1 MTGRIQPPPAAP
13 EPGIAGPRRA
23 ETATPATATPAT
35 ATPATATPAT
45 ATPATATPASAT
57 PSTTPS
63 STTPPGTATA
73 GVPGQ
78 LSATKRSLLAARLR
92 PAAAPAEVVPARP
105 PGTTVPLSFAQERLW
120 FMEQYAPGTAAYT
133 VPVVL
138 RLRGTLDATA
148 LEAALR
154 TVAARHESLRMRF
167 DATADGRPVL
177 RIDDT
182 VSIRLEVVEA
192 AGADLAAREAWV
204 RTAVQA
210 RLAEPFDLARG
221 PLLRAALYAVDPD
234 DHVLALTVHHI
245 VCDGWS
251 AELLVGEVLTLLAA
265 AGDAGRGTPAAP
277 LPPLRRQYGDYALW
291 QRERQRQRL
300 ADGTRDR
307 DVGYW
312 RTRLSGV
319 PPLELPTDRP
329 RPAEPTFRGA
339 PVGVHL
345 DAGSTAALRRLALDH
360 GATLFMVVLAA
371 YAAVLA
377 RFARQHDFAVGSPQ
391 AGRSHA
397 ELEPMIGMFVNMLVT
412 RVDTSGDPSFPELVA
427 RVRDTVLDGYAH
439 QELPFEELVTEL
451 DVPRDVGRS
460 PIFQVALSMRTPA
473 APSPVSPPSPGGANT
488 ALSVAPFVV
497 EAVATRF
504 DLELDLLAGET
515 LSGAFVYRRDLFDA
529 ETVERIAD
537 TFVEFVHEVARDP
550 DRPLH
555 RLLALGGAAR
565 EEVLVTWNDTAA
577 DFPEQATLHELVQ
590 ASAAATPEAPAVT
603 FEGTTLSYRELAERA
618 NRVAHRLREHG
629 AGPGRLV
636 AVCAHRSP
644 ELVVALLGVL
654 VSGAAYL
661 PLDPDHPA
669 ERLGFMLADAD
680 PVAVLTAGAAATAL
694 PPTDRPVLALDDPAD
709 WAGAPGTAPEPLAGP
724 DDPAYVIYTS
734 GSTGQPKGVLNGHR
748 GVVNRLHW
756 MQRRYGLTAT
766 ETVLQKTPAGF
777 DVSVWEFFWP
787 LLAGARLVLARPD
800 GHRDAGYLRDLIV
813 AEQVSTV
820 HFVPSMLTV
829 FLTEEGI
836 GRCRSLRR
844 IVCSG
849 EELPVDLAL
858 RALAALPDTELHNL
872 YGPTEAAIDVTAYH
886 CTAEKLT
893 GAARVPIGAPIDN
906 IRVYVLDERGEPL
919 PVGVPGELHLAG
931 VGLAHGYLNRP
942 ELTAEKFGTGPDGER
957 RYRTGDLARWRPDGT
972 LDFLGRL
979 DGQVKLRGLRI
990 ELGEIEVALRDQ
1002 PGIRDAAVVV
1012 REESPGDRRLAAYLV
1027 GSAPVDVA
1035 ALRLALK
1042 RRLPDY
1048 MVPAAFVELPEL
1060 PLSPNGKLDRRRL
1073 PAPPRGRDLDAPYVA
1088 PETATEV
1095 LVAEV
1100 WAEVLD
1106 VPRVGLDDDFFDLG
1120 GHSLL
1125 AVQVVARL
1133 RRAAGAGVS
1142 VLDLFTHR
1150 TVREL
1155 ARLVAA
1161 PPEQRGPRDLV
1172 HELTRPVPAAQRV
1185 RTLVCVPYGGGSA
1198 VVYQPLADA
1207 LPAGHRL
1214 FSVAIP
1220 GHDIGLD
1227 EAALP
1232 FDELAERCTEEILAK
1247 VDGPLALYGHCGVG
1261 SALTVEIAR
1270 RLEQRGR
1277 DLDAVYIGAIFPFA
1291 RPRSRV
1297 WTALSRLTRMESLRS
1312 DRVYANWL
1320 TSMGVDMSDIEPGQ
1334 ARQIIRNMRRDSD
1347 SAEAYFT
1354 QLMHAGTERLRA
1366 PVITVAGERDPATE
1380 FYAERFTEWHFL
1392 TDRAAVVVLDE
1403 AGHFFL
1409 RWRAD
1414 ELAEIVTTVDSAVL
1428 AERTEPLT
1436 RPARGAEPTWWLH
1449 DTSRSADRV
1458 APAGPQ
1464 PSMGRFLVIALAQ
1477 LVSILGSTLTDVAL
1491 PLWVLKE
1498 TGSLLNFALL
1508 AVAGLV
1514 PGLLVLPVAGA
1525 VVDRYSR
1532 RAVILCGDVGAGGTQ
1547 LLLGVLLWTGSL
1559 QVWHIYP
1566 LIALLS
1572 VSLTF
1577 QRLAYNSAIAQLVPK
1592 QYLGHANGVVQMVT
1606 GVATI
1611 MMPLLS
1617 VALLAVIDL
1626 GGILVIDVL
1635 SYAAAI
1641 VIVLLVRFPRTLAW
1655 RRRESLT
1662 AEIREGLRLSWGHR
1676 GFRSLLLFFMSL
1688 NVFLSPLFM
1697 MLTPLVLA
1705 FAGIDQVAQVSVA
1718 GGVGAFLGGL
1728 AMSIWGG
1735 PRHRR
1740 LFTVL
1745 CCTLVLAGFCLV
1757 IGLRPTLWVIAVGA
1771 FGISMWLVLLNG
1783 VYTTIVQVKIPQRFH
1798 GRVFAINTVIAWSTL
1813 PIGWTLVGP
1822 VGSRLLEPL
1831 MAPDGG
1837 LAGTVG
1843 RVIGVGHGRGIGL
1856 LYLLLAVAIAAVALV
1871 AMRLPRIARFD
1882 DEVPDAQPDDQ
1893 VGVEALRHRAAPA
1906 QPAETQPGAQPG
1918 TRCQA
1923 ESDAQ
1928 PGGTQPAGTQPAG
1941 AQPVG
1946 TQPGGVQ
1953 PAGAQRAATER
1964 VTAR

>member
-1 MTGRIQPPPAAP
+1 MTA
-13 EPGIAGPRRA
+13 
-23 ETATPATATPAT
+23 
-35 ATPATATPAT
+35 
-45 ATPATATPASAT
+45 
-57 PSTTPS
+57 
-63 STTPPGTATA
+63 
-73 GVPGQ
+73 VPDQ
-78 LSATKRSLLAARLR
+78 LSATKRSLLAARLK
-92 PAAAPAEVVPARP
+92 PAAAPTEVVPARP
-105 PGTTVPLSFAQERLW
+105 AGAAVPLSLAQERLW

-138 RLRGTLDATA
+138 RLRGRLDPTA
-148 LEAALR
+148 LRAALD

-167 DATADGRPVL
+167 DATVDGQPVL
-177 RIDDT
+177 HIDDT
-182 VSIRLEVVEA
+182 VSIGLDVAEP

-204 RTAVQA
+204 RDAVRA

-221 PLLRAALYAVDPD
+221 PLLRAALYAVGPD
-234 DHVLALTVHHI
+234 DHVLALTLHHI

-251 AELLVGEVLTLLAA
+251 ADLLVGELLTLLAA
-265 AGDAGRGTPAAP
+265 AGNPGRTAPADP

-300 ADGTRDR
+300 ADGTEDR
-307 DVGYW
+307 DVAYW
-312 RTRLSGV
+312 RARLAGV

-339 PVGVHL
+339 PVGVRL
-345 DAGSTAALRRLALDH
+345 DGGSTAALRRLALDH
-360 GATLFMVVLAA
+360 GATLYMVVLAA

-377 RFARQHDFAVGSPQ
+377 RYARQHDFAIGSPQ

-397 ELEPMIGMFVNMLVT
+397 ELEPMIGMFVNMLIT
-412 RVDTSGDPSFPELVA
+412 RVDADGDPTFPELVT
-427 RVRDTVLDGYAH
+427 RIRDTVLDGYAH
-439 QELPFEELVTEL
+439 QELPFERLVTEL

-473 APSPVSPPSPGGANT
+473 APGTAAAPSPPLPAASPPPAPAPDSAEVGLT
-488 ALSVAPFVV
+488 VAPFVV

-504 DLELDLLAGET
+504 DLELDLVAGET
-515 LSGAFVYRRDLFDA
+515 LSGAFVYNRDLFGA

-537 TFVEFVHEVARDP
+537 SFVEFVHAVARDP
-550 DRPLH
+550 DRPLS
-555 RLLALGGAAR
+555 RLLTLSGPAR
-565 EEVLVTWNDTAA
+565 EQVLVAWNDTAA
-577 DFPEQATLHELVQ
+577 DFPGDVTLHELVM
-590 ASAAATPEAPAVT
+590 ARAAATPDAPAVT
-603 FEGTTLSYRELAERA
+603 FEGTTFSYRELAARA

-644 ELVVALLGVL
+644 DLVVALLGVL

-680 PVAVLTAGAAATAL
+680 PVAVLTAGTARSGL
-694 PPTDRPVLALDDPAD
+694 PPTDRPVLALDDPAT
-709 WAGAPGTAPEPLAGP
+709 WATAAATAPEPLAGP

-734 GSTGQPKGVLNGHR
+734 GSTGQPKGVINGHR

-756 MQRRYGLTAT
+756 MQRRYGLTGT

-787 LLAGARLVLARPD
+787 LLSGARLVLARPD

-813 AEQVSTV
+813 AEGVSTV
-820 HFVPSMLTV
+820 HFVPSMLAV
-829 FLTEEGI
+829 FLAEEGI
-836 GRCRSLRR
+836 ARCRPLRR
-844 IVCSG
+844 IICSG

-858 RALAALPDTELHNL
+858 RTLAALPGVELHNL

-972 LDFLGRL
+972 LDFLGRI

-990 ELGEIEVALRDQ
+990 ELGEIEVALRAQ
-1002 PGIRDAAVVV
+1002 PGVRDAAVVL

-1027 GSAPVDVA
+1027 GTAPVDVA

-1073 PAPPRGRDLDAPYVA
+1073 PAPPRARDVGAAYV
-1088 PETATEV
+1088 PPGTETEV
-1095 LVAEV
+1095 LVAGV

-1106 VPRVGLDDDFFDLG
+1106 VPQVGLDDDFFDLG

-1161 PPEQRGPRDLV
+1161 PHGQRGPRDLV
-1172 HELTRPVPAAQRV
+1172 HELTRPGPATAPGRGAAPDPPSRSRRSERV

-1232 FDELAERCTEEILAK
+1232 FDELAERCTVEILAK

-1277 DLDAVYIGAIFPFA
+1277 ELDAVYIGAIFPFA

-1297 WTALSRLTRMESLRS
+1297 WTALSRLTRMEAIRS
-1312 DRVYANWL
+1312 DKAYANWL

-1354 QLMHAGTERLRA
+1354 KLMHTGTGRLRA
-1366 PVITVAGERDPATE
+1366 PVVTVAGERDPATE

-1392 TDRAAVVVLDE
+1392 TDRTAVVVLDE

-1409 RWRAD
+1409 RWRAE
-1414 ELAEIVTTVDSAVL
+1414 ELAEIVTTVDRAVVS
-1428 AERTEPLT
+1428 ERTEPLT
-1436 RPARGAEPTWWLH
+1436 RPARGTEPTWWLH
-1449 DTSRSADRV
+1449 GTSRSASRV
-1458 APAGPQ
+1458 VTSGPQ
-1464 PSMGRFLVIALAQ
+1464 PSMGRFLVVALAQ

-1525 VVDRYSR
+1525 IVDRYSR

-1547 LLLGVLLWTGSL
+1547 LLLGILLWTGSL

-1577 QRLAYNSAIAQLVPK
+1577 QRLAYNSAIPQLVPK

-1641 VIVLLVRFPRTLAW
+1641 VIVLLVRFPRTLGW

-1662 AEIREGLRLSWGHR
+1662 AEIREGLRFSWGHR

-1688 NVFLSPLFM
+1688 NVFLSPLFI

-1757 IGLRPTLWVIAVGA
+1757 IGLRPTLWVIAIGS

-1783 VYTTIVQVKIPQRFH
+1783 VYTTIVQVKVPQRFH

-1813 PIGWTLVGP
+1813 PLGWTLVGP

-1831 MAPDGG
+1831 MAPAGP

-1843 RVIGVGHGRGIGL
+1843 RVIGVGQGRGIGL

-1893 VGVEALRHRAAPA
+1893 VGVEALRRRAAPA
-1906 QPAETQPGAQPG
+1906 QSAAPQAGPERPATD
-1918 TRCQA
+1918 R
-1923 ESDAQ
+1923 
-1928 PGGTQPAGTQPAG
+1928 
-1941 AQPVG
+1941 V
-1946 TQPGGVQ
+1946 
-1953 PAGAQRAATER
+1953 AAR
-1964 VTAR
+1964 

>member
-1 MTGRIQPPPAAP
+1 MTV
-13 EPGIAGPRRA
+13 
-23 ETATPATATPAT
+23 
-35 ATPATATPAT
+35 
-45 ATPATATPASAT
+45 
-57 PSTTPS
+57 
-63 STTPPGTATA
+63 
-73 GVPGQ
+73 VPDQ
-78 LSATKRSLLAARLR
+78 LSATKRSLLAARLK
-92 PAAAPAEVVPARP
+92 PAVAPAEVVPVRP
-105 PGTTVPLSFAQERLW
+105 AGAPVPLSLAQERLW
-120 FMEQYAPGTAAYT
+120 FMEQYAPGTTAYT

-138 RLRGTLDATA
+138 RLRGALVPAALATA
-148 LEAALR
+148 LD
-154 TVAARHESLRMRF
+154 TVAARHESLRTRF
-167 DATADGRPVL
+167 EATADGRPVL
-177 RIDDT
+177 HIAET
-182 VSIRLEVVEA
+182 VSIGLVVAEA
-192 AGADLAAREAWV
+192 AGADPAAREEWV
-204 RTAVQA
+204 RAAVQA

-221 PLLRAALYAVDPD
+221 PLLRAALYAVGPD

-265 AGDAGRGTPAAP
+265 AGPAGPVDP

-307 DVGYW
+307 DVAYW
-312 RTRLSGV
+312 RTRLAGV

-339 PVGVHL
+339 PVGVCL
-345 DAGSTAALRRLALDH
+345 DAAVTEALRRLALDH
-360 GATLFMVVLAA
+360 GATLYMVVLAA

-377 RFARQHDFAVGSPQ
+377 RYARQHDFAVGSPQ

-397 ELEPMIGMFVNMLVT
+397 ELEPMIGMFVNMLIT
-412 RVDTSGDPSFPELVA
+412 RVDVTGDPTFPELLA
-427 RVRDTVLDGYAH
+427 RIRDTVLDGYAH
-439 QELPFEELVTEL
+439 QELPFEQLVTEL

-460 PIFQVALSMRTPA
+460 AIFQVALAMRTPGGSGGT
-473 APSPVSPPSPGGANT
+473 PKPGLA
-488 ALSVAPFVV
+488 VAPFVV
-497 EAVATRF
+497 EAVAARF
-504 DLELDLLAGET
+504 DLELDLVAGET
-515 LSGAFVYRRDLFDA
+515 LSGALIYNRDLFGAD
-529 ETVERIAD
+529 TVERIAG
-537 TFVEFVHEVARDP
+537 TFVEFVHAVASDP
-550 DRPLH
+550 DRPLSH
-555 RLLALGGAAR
+555 LLTLGGAAR
-565 EEVLVTWNDTAA
+565 EQVLIGWNDTAA
-577 DFPEQATLHELVQ
+577 DFPENVTLHELVQ
-590 ASAAATPEAPAVT
+590 ASIAATPDAPAVT
-603 FEGTTLSYRELAERA
+603 FEGSTLSYRELSVRA
-618 NRVAHRLREHG
+618 NRVAHRLREYG

-636 AVCAHRSP
+636 AVCAQRSP
-644 ELVVALLGVL
+644 DLVVALLGVL
-654 VSGAAYL
+654 VSGAAYV

-680 PVAVLTAGAAATAL
+680 PVAVLTAGAARAEL
-694 PPTDRPVLALDDPAD
+694 PPTDRPVLALDDPAT
-709 WAGAPGTAPEPLAGP
+709 WAGAASTAPEPLAGP

-756 MQRRYGLTAT
+756 MQRHYGLTAA

-787 LLAGARLVLARPD
+787 LLVGARLVLARPD
-800 GHRDAGYLRDLIV
+800 GHRDADYLRDLIV
-813 AEQVSTV
+813 AEGVSTV
-820 HFVPSMLTV
+820 HFVPSMLAM
-829 FLTEEGI
+829 FLAEEGAAA
-836 GRCRSLRR
+836 CRPLRR
-844 IVCSG
+844 IICSG

-858 RALAALPDTELHNL
+858 RTLAALPDAELHNL

-886 CTAEKLT
+886 CTAEKLA

-919 PVGVPGELHLAG
+919 PVGVPGELYLAG

-942 ELTAEKFGTGPDGER
+942 ELTAERFGTGPDGER

-972 LDFLGRL
+972 LDFLGRI

-990 ELGEIEVALRDQ
+990 EPGEIEVALRDQ
-1002 PGIRDAAVVV
+1002 PGVRDAAVVV
-1012 REESPGDRRLAAYLV
+1012 REDSPGDRRLAAYLV
-1027 GSAPVDVA
+1027 GTAPVDTA

-1048 MVPAAFVELPEL
+1048 MVPATFVELPEL

-1073 PAPPRGRDLDAPYVA
+1073 PAPPRVRDVGAAYV
-1088 PETATEV
+1088 PPGTTTEI
-1095 LVAEV
+1095 LLAGV

-1106 VPRVGLDDDFFDLG
+1106 VPQVGLDDDFFDLG

-1172 HELTRPVPAAQRV
+1172 HELTRPVPATAPGRGAAPDAPDQGRRGQRV

-1220 GHDIGLD
+1220 GHDVGLD

-1232 FDELAERCTEEILAK
+1232 FDELAERCTAEILAK

-1270 RLEQRGR
+1270 RLEQHGR
-1277 DLDAVYIGAIFPFA
+1277 ELDAVYIGAIFPFA

-1312 DRVYANWL
+1312 DKAYANWL
-1320 TSMGVDMSDIEPGQ
+1320 TSMGVDMSDIEPEQ

-1354 QLMHAGTERLRA
+1354 RLMHAGTERLRA

-1392 TDRAAVVVLDE
+1392 TDRTAVVVLDE

-1414 ELAEIVTTVDSAVL
+1414 ELAEIVTSVDAAVV
-1428 AERTEPLT
+1428 AERAEPLT
-1436 RPARGAEPTWWLH
+1436 RAERGAQATWWLH
-1449 DTSRSADRV
+1449 GTSRSASRV
-1458 APAGPQ
+1458 ATSGPQ

-1477 LVSILGSTLTDVAL
+1477 LISILGSTLTDVAL

-1525 VVDRYSR
+1525 IVDRYSR
-1532 RAVILCGDVGAGGTQ
+1532 RGVILCGDVGAGGTQ
-1547 LLLGVLLWTGSL
+1547 LLLGLLLWTGSL
-1559 QVWHIYP
+1559 QIWHIYP

-1635 SYAAAI
+1635 SYTAAI

-1662 AEIREGLRLSWGHR
+1662 AEIREGLRFSWGHR

-1728 AMSIWGG
+1728 AMSVWGG

-1757 IGLRPTLWVIAVGA
+1757 IGLRPTLWVIGIGA

-1783 VYTTIVQVKIPQRFH
+1783 VYTTIVQVKVPQRFH

-1813 PIGWTLVGP
+1813 PLGWTLVGP

-1831 MAPDGG
+1831 MAPDGL

-1893 VGVEALRHRAAPA
+1893 VGVEALRRRAAPA
-1906 QPAETQPGAQPG
+1906 EPQSGAERPA
-1918 TRCQA
+1918 R
-1923 ESDAQ
+1923 DR
-1928 PGGTQPAGTQPAG
+1928 
-1941 AQPVG
+1941 V
-1946 TQPGGVQ
+1946 
-1953 PAGAQRAATER
+1953 AAR
-1964 VTAR
+1964 

>member
-1 MTGRIQPPPAAP
+1 MTGRIPPHPAAP
-13 EPGIAGPRRA
+13 EHDTATRRRA
-23 ETATPATATPAT
+23 ETAA
-35 ATPATATPAT
+35 
-45 ATPATATPASAT
+45 
-57 PSTTPS
+57 
-63 STTPPGTATA
+63 PGTAVTA
-73 GVPGQ
+73 VAGQ

-105 PGTTVPLSFAQERLW
+105 PGTTVPLSLAQERLW

-167 DATADGRPVL
+167 DATVDGRPVL
-177 RIDDT
+177 HIDDT

-192 AGADLAAREAWV
+192 AGAELTAREAWV

-221 PLLRAALYAVDPD
+221 PLLRAALYGLAPD

-265 AGDAGRGTPAAP
+265 AGGAGPGTPTDP

-300 ADGTRDR
+300 ADGTQDR
-307 DVGYW
+307 DVAYW
-312 RTRLSGV
+312 RDRLAGV

-329 RPAEPTFRGA
+329 RPAEPAFRGA

-345 DAGSTAALRRLALDH
+345 DAGSTAALRRLALEH

-377 RFARQHDFAVGSPQ
+377 RYARQHDFAVGSPQ

-412 RVDTSGDPSFPELVA
+412 RVDATGDPTFAELVA

-451 DVPRDVGRS
+451 DLPRDVGRS

-473 APSPVSPPSPGGANT
+473 APPPASSPSPGGADERL
-488 ALSVAPFVV
+488 AVAPFVV

-504 DLELDLLAGET
+504 DLELDLVAGET

-537 TFVEFVHEVARDP
+537 TFVELVHEVARDP

-555 RLLALGGAAR
+555 RLLTLGGAAR
-565 EEVLVTWNDTAA
+565 EQVLVGWNDTAA
-577 DFPEQATLHELVQ
+577 DFPADATLHELVQ
-590 ASAAATPEAPAVT
+590 ASVAATPEAPAVT

-618 NRVAHRLREHG
+618 NQVAHRLREHG

-669 ERLGFMLADAD
+669 ERLGFVLADAD
-680 PVAVLTAGAAATAL
+680 PVAVLTAGTAATAL
-694 PPTDRPVLALDDPAD
+694 PPTDRPVLALDDPAG
-709 WAGAPGTAPEPLAGP
+709 WAGAASTAPEPLAGP

-734 GSTGQPKGVLNGHR
+734 GSTGQPKGVPNGHR

-800 GHRDAGYLRDLIV
+800 GHRDAGYLRDLIA

-820 HFVPSMLTV
+820 HFVPSMLAV
-829 FLTEEGI
+829 FLAEEGI

-844 IVCSG
+844 IICSG

-858 RALAALPDTELHNL
+858 RTLAALPGAELHNL

-886 CTAEKLT
+886 CIAEKLT

-906 IRVYVLDERGEPL
+906 IRVYVLDERGEPV

-942 ELTAEKFGTGPDGER
+942 ELTAERFRTGPDGER

-972 LDFLGRL
+972 LDFLGRI

-990 ELGEIEVALRDQ
+990 ELGEIEVALRDE
-1002 PGIRDAAVVV
+1002 PGVRDAAVVV
-1012 REESPGDRRLAAYLV
+1012 REDSPGDRRLAAYLV
-1027 GSAPVDVA
+1027 GSAPVDTA

-1048 MVPAAFVELPEL
+1048 MVPATFVELPEL

-1073 PAPPRGRDLDAPYVA
+1073 PAPPRVRDLDAPYLA
-1088 PETATEV
+1088 PETATEI

-1142 VLDLFTHR
+1142 VLDLFTNR

-1172 HELTRPVPAAQRV
+1172 HELTRPVPTAQRV

-1277 DLDAVYIGAIFPFA
+1277 ELEIVYIGAIFPFA

-1297 WTALSRLTRMESLRS
+1297 WTALSRLTRMESIRS
-1312 DRVYANWL
+1312 DKAYANWL

-1354 QLMHAGTERLRA
+1354 RLMHSGTERLRA
-1366 PVITVAGERDPATE
+1366 PVVTVAGERDPATE

-1409 RWRAD
+1409 RWRAE
-1414 ELAEIVTTVDSAVL
+1414 ELAEIVTTVGPAVL
-1428 AERTEPLT
+1428 AERTGPLT
-1436 RPARGAEPTWWLH
+1436 RPARGAAPTWWLH
-1449 DTSRSADRV
+1449 DTSRSAGRV
-1458 APAGPQ
+1458 ATAGPQ
-1464 PSMGRFLVIALAQ
+1464 PSMGRFLVVALAQ

-1547 LLLGVLLWTGSL
+1547 LLLGLLLWTGSL

-1813 PIGWTLVGP
+1813 PVGWTLVGP

-1831 MAPDGG
+1831 MAPDGL

-1893 VGVEALRHRAAPA
+1893 VGVEALRRRAASA
-1906 QPAETQPGAQPG
+1906 
-1918 TRCQA
+1918 
-1923 ESDAQ
+1923 
-1928 PGGTQPAGTQPAG
+1928 QPAG
-1941 AQPVG
+1941 AQSG
-1946 TQPGGVQ
+1946 AQS
-1953 PAGAQRAATER
+1953 GAQRPAAER
-1964 VTAR
+1964 VAAR